1 MSSQTTIC
9 AKRVCANAGRMND
22 LKLENSGVGTN
33 ALLQLQNTN
42 GDANGP
48 IIKLMKNPS
57 DGGSD
62 INDTCGVIQ
71 FHSLDSGAASTQFAE
86 ISASISSVTA
96 TDEAGKLELKV
107 AESDGEN
114 TAVTTGLS
122 LTGSSS
128 VDGQVDVTIG
138 AGATSIVSVPGIVK
152 SAYSAIYVG
161 TRAAT
166 AHLVLTGAIDST
178 NTAIAG
184 NAGTFPA
191 GSLVLLN
198 NADNNANTITV
209 SLPDAGASTKGIWYH
224 FLIVAAAAHN
234 DADIIIDGFG
244 TDDKMVGPIMAGVT
258 AVSKNCNN
266 GTITFDASGNGNNGK
281 ATMNGAFIK
290 ILGTGESGANA
301 WVVEILSPL
310 TADAA
315 EIALSN

>member
-42 GDANGP
+42 GDALGPMLKMFKKPING
-48 IIKLMKNPS
+48 
-57 DGGSD
+57 DAAD
-62 INDTCGVIQ
+62 ADECGVIQ
-71 FHSLDSGAASTQFAE
+71 FHGLNSAFADIQFAE
-86 ISASISSVTA
+86 IVASEASHTSG
-96 TDEAGKLELKV
+96 DEEGKLELKV
-107 AESDGEN
+107 KSDGQ
-114 TAVTTGLS
+114 TALVSGLS
-122 LTGSSS
+122 MEGTTTT
-128 VDGQVDVTIG
+128 GQVDVTLG
-138 AGATSIVSVPGIVK
+138 AGAGSIVSVPGIVK

-161 TRAAT
+161 TRSDDAD
-166 AHLVLTGAIDST
+166 LVLTGATDGT
-178 NTAIAG
+178 NTAISS

-198 NADNNANTITV
+198 NNADNARTITV

-224 FLIVAAAAHN
+224 FLIVAAGQNNA
-234 DADIIIDGFG
+234 ADIIIDAND

-258 AVSKNCNN
+258 AVSENCNN
-266 GTITFDASGNGNNGK
+266 GTITFDASGNSNNGK
-281 ATMNGAFIK
+281 ITMNGAFIK

-310 TADAA
+310 TAHAG
-315 EIALSN
+315 EIILSN

>member
-1 MSSQTTIC
+1 MSGQTTLC
-9 AKRVCANAGRMND
+9 ARTVCANAGRLND
-22 LKLENSGVGTN
+22 LLLENSGVGSNT
-33 ALLQLQNTN
+33 LLELRNTN
-42 GDANGP
+42 NDVNGP
-48 IIKLMKNPS
+48 LIKMFKQPQT
-57 DGGSD
+57 GEIG
-62 INDTCGVIQ
+62 NDDECGVIQ
-71 FHSLDSGAASTQFAE
+71 FHGYDSAFNDQQYAEIVANVNSNTSGAETGQ
-86 ISASISSVTA
+86 
-96 TDEAGKLELKV
+96 LEFKV
-107 AESDGEN
+107 AENDGTN
-114 TAVTTGLS
+114 TTGLS
-122 LTGSSS
+122 ITGSST
-128 VDGQVDVTIG
+128 DGQVDVTIG
-138 AGATSIVSVPGIVK
+138 AGAGSIVSVPGIVK

-161 TRAAT
+161 TRAAA

-234 DADIIIDGFG
+234 DADIIIDAND

-258 AVSKNCNN
+258 AVSENCNH